1 MSIQNFSK
9 ILINAGIEENEANYE
24 IKMLL
29 EHFCNYTEIDK
40 LKGRELSLEELN
52 LIQEKVKLRAEKR
65 IPIQHIIGQAWF
77 MGEYFK
83 VTSDVLIPRDE
94 TEILVE
100 KVMLDINKESK
111 QLNVLDLCTGSGIIG
126 ITLSLETN
134 AKVVAVDISSEAIDV
149 ASKNNDKLGS
159 NVEFIKSDLFQNISQ
174 KFDIIV
180 SNPPYIKSEDI
191 LYLQS
196 EVKNHEPHLALD
208 GGDSGLEFYKKII
221 KDAPKHLNPNGKLYF
236 EIGMGQA
243 EDIICL
249 MKKDFTNIQVLKDYN
264 KIDRVIIGNL
274 RGD

>member
-1 MSIQNFSK
+1 MLGRDK
-9 ILINAGIEENEANYE
+9 IIETEIALKNAGIV
-24 IKMLL
+24 
-29 EHFCNYTEIDK
+29 D
-40 LKGRELSLEELN
+40 SLEAEWLVTLAIGKN
-52 LIQEKVKLRAEKR
+52 KISEVINYSLSHDDEVKVNDAINKR
-65 IPIQHIIGQAWF
+65 IQGMPLSYIIGNTEF
-77 MGEYFK
+77 FGRVFNVNEN
-83 VTSDVLIPRDE
+83 VLIPRPE

-134 AKVVAVDISSEAIDV
+134 AMVVAADISSEAIDV
-149 ASKNNDKLGS
+149 ASKNNDKLGA